1 MPIISVDFENN
12 NTALSNSIITSQNI
26 ENMDVVIDTGLV
38 PVELFKENDA
48 PNSCPII
55 IPVPSDNAL
64 LQISTVNQT
73 PDVDYILPDIDNY
86 FLPAMELIL
95 ENSINS
101 DPEYTDPI
109 KETEGG
115 RKRNKS
121 NKRKEKQIQKN
132 KLPDNYILSC
142 AHVEEVNKNSKS
154 CSILKLTHKD
164 IMTFKNNLCTLSSK
178 VEQDKFVLTLME
190 VRKAKRTNQKKIY
203 KN

>member
-1 MPIISVDFENN
+1 MTSHKTMTIISADFENN
-12 NTALSNSIITSQNI
+12 NTALSNSIITFQNI
-26 ENMDVVIDTGLV
+26 ENMDVVINTGLV

-55 IPVPSDNAL
+55 IQVPSENAL
-64 LQISTVNQT
+64 LQISTVNQN

-86 FLPAMELIL
+86 FVPAMELIL

-101 DPEYTDPI
+101 DPI
-109 KETEGG
+109 KETVGE
-115 RKRNKS
+115 RKWNKS

-142 AHVEEVNKNSKS
+142 AHVEEVNKNSKA
-154 CSILKLTHKD
+154 CSILKLTHED

-178 VEQDKFVLTLME
+178 VE
-190 VRKAKRTNQKKIY
+190 
-203 KN
+203 